1 VNQEKSIEDND
12 RMGPPQGKALPGLLS
27 RIRLEG
33 Q

>member
-1 VNQEKSIEDND
+1 MNQEKSIEDND
-12 RMGPPQGKALPGLLS
+12 RMRPPQGKALPGLLS